1 MSFSFFWKGFVLLL
15 LVILLVGGMIF
26 TNRILAADA
35 FNREEASHALYA
47 LWIQR
52 DMQTEDWEAFW
63 YDTQRQM
70 VWPFLHSWVLAVFFL
85 VFGAGYDSAR
95 LLSFLF
101 FLFSL
106 VLVYLISNRMS
117 ERDGPKIGLLAV
129 ILALT
134 SPLLL
139 RYAVQNTL
147 ESMGALLFLGAAYVY
162 MVCEE
167 RKLTLFYVLL
177 AFLIGLSV
185 YTNYL
190 YAYLLLPAFLVVTL
204 AKLGPLLVDAVKLS
218 RKGEGAAIPF
228 IWWAYKKLIAL
239 IVLLTLAAGWFSF
252 SFSRKILLLLGSIF
266 KFSGGVEAKGA
277 WQSLV
282 YYPRVIIKDISFSPW
297 LGVFLLVSLFLPL
310 AAYRYRWLS
319 KLFVYVWTGLLLL
332 TLTIPAKAPQMTYII
347 APFILVIF
355 SAVVFHFLDF
365 FRAKGSGLALIL
377 LIFLFLPALFS
388 LPRAYG
394 MLFPFRPPENMIQ
407 VMDYF
412 NASVPEDASM
422 AVPLNLQHL
431 NPEGLEF
438 YFRDRKGAVLSDP
451 QLGEEE
457 FYRSG
462 EYFLT
467 LELDGDSFYR
477 TDVLDDSLYRW
488 NAWLRQKAM
497 AGGVQPYSG
506 KRFESIGLTA
516 RIYRKTPGL

>member
-1 MSFSFFWKGFVLLL
+1 VSFSFFWKGFVFL
-15 LVILLVGGMIF
+15 LVLILLGGGIIF
-26 TNRILAADA
+26 SNQILAGDA

-52 DMQTEDWEAFW
+52 DMQAEDWESFW

-85 VFGAGYDSAR
+85 IFGVGYTSAR
-95 LLSFLF
+95 LLSLLF
-101 FLFSL
+101 FIFSL
-106 VLVYLISNRMS
+106 LLIYLITNRMS
-117 ERDGPKIGLLAV
+117 EKDGPKIGILAV

-139 RYAVQNTL
+139 RYAAQNTL
-147 ESMGALLFLGAAYVY
+147 ESMGALLFLAAAYVY

-177 AFLIGLSV
+177 AFLIGLSI

-190 YAYLLLPAFLVVTL
+190 YAYLMLPAFLVVTL

-218 RKGEGAAIPF
+218 RKGEKAAIPF

-239 IVLLTLAAGWFSF
+239 LVLLTLAAAWFSF

-266 KFSGGVEAKGA
+266 KFSGGVEAKGL
-277 WQSLV
+277 WQSLL
-282 YYPRVIIKDISFSPW
+282 YYPRIIVFDLSFSPW
-297 LGVFLLVSLFLPL
+297 LGIFLLIFLFLPSL
-310 AAYRYRWLS
+310 AFRYRWLS
-319 KLFVYVWTGLLLL
+319 KLFVYVWTALLLL
-332 TLTIPAKAPQMTYII
+332 MLTIPAKAPQMTYII
-347 APFILVIF
+347 APFILIIF
-355 SAVVFHFLDF
+355 SAGVFHFLGF
-365 FRAKGSGLALIL
+365 LRARSRGLAVIL
-377 LIFLFLPALFS
+377 LLFLFLPALLS

-394 MLFPFRPPENMIQ
+394 MLFPFHPRENMIQ

-412 NASVPEDASM
+412 NASVPADASM
-422 AVPLNLQHL
+422 AVPLNLRHL
-431 NPEGLEF
+431 NPEGAEF
-438 YFRDRKGAVLSDP
+438 YFRDRKGTVLPDP

-457 FYRSG
+457 LYRSG

-467 LELDGDSFYR
+467 LELDEDSFYR
-477 TDVLDDSLYRW
+477 AEVLDDSLYRW

-497 AGGVQPYSG
+497 AGGVQPYSS

-516 RIYRKTPGL
+516 RIYKKTPGL